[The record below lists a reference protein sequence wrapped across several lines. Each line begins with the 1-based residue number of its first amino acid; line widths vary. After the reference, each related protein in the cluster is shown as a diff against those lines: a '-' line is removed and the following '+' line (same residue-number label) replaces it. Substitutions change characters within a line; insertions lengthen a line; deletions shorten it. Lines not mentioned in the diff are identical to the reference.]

1 MRHVQESTDDQINR
15 RNDMRHWEKTRLVS
29 VKISTRRKVRQCSSV
44 SQKDLNEDDFLKLT
58 FAIRTLS
65 IKNNQSVKKDWWD

>member
-15 RNDMRHWEKTRLVS
+15 RNDMRHWEEARLVS
-29 VKISTRRKVRQCSSV
+29 VEISTRRKVRQCSLV
-44 SQKDLNEDDFLKLT
+44 SQENLSENDFLKLT

-65 IKNNQSVKKDWWD
+65 IRDNQSA